1 MPYYPKSQRR
11 SRRRSYGRRRSYK
24 RKQSRKRS
32 NNQGTFQYKL
42 RKVYS
47 ISSDSFG
54 IITSTLQPSTVTGT
68 TEWGSL
74 QTLFD
79 NFKVNAIKKEL
90 RPYSVG
96 NESSTAGATVRGNL
110 VSLVDMDGSGV
121 PADVASAVQY
131 NSCKFLS
138 ARSAQSRYLKV
149 PRKYQTQLSDVATGY
164 DPDNKNATIMFRGD
178 GFGASQLQY
187 WVVDTYYVTFTGRR

>member
-1 MPYYPKSQRR
+1 MPYRR
-11 SRRRSYGRRRSYK
+11 SGRTNRYARKRRVTRKRRVAF
-24 RKQSRKRS
+24 KRS
-32 NNQGTFQYKL
+32 NNQGAQQFKL

-47 ISSDSFG
+47 ISSDTFG
-54 IITSTLQPSTVTGT
+54 VITSTLQPSTVVGT

-74 QTLFD
+74 QALYD
-79 NFKVNAIKKEL
+79 NFKVGAIKKEL

-96 NESSTAGATVRGNL
+96 NESSSVGATIRGNL
-110 VSLVDMDGSGV
+110 VSLVDMDGTGV

-138 ARSAQSRYLKV
+138 SRSAQSRYLKI
-149 PRKYQTQLSDVATGY
+149 PRKYQTQLSDMAVGF

-187 WVVDTYYVTFTGRR
+187 WVIDTYYVTCYGRR